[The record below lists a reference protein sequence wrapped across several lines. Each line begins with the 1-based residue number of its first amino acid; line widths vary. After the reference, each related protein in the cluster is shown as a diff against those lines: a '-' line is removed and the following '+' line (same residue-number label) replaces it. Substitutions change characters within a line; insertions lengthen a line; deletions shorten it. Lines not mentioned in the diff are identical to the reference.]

1 MFFLKTFKNQYV
13 FKNDKIIQLHLT
25 NVIVYGILN
34 KITKKEVEMLNLLR
48 AMKKNTVIIQKP
60 SGTIAIR
67 VDLTAEQRKFYNG
80 LLFVAR
86 ESLRKDNS
94 LRQYTIKLSELKQ
107 LLEKEKEDR
116 NNDFYKTK
124 IKELMHRIAEYNILQ
139 KDKTINGAFV
149 LVPRIEF
156 ETNEITK
163 EIIVRYELPE
173 VIRERLINP
182 QDGIFANIDLVVIRG
197 LKSRYS
203 IILYELVRDYK
214 GTEIPEMDLQ
224 TFRKI
229 FGIENKKAY
238 KTIVNLK
245 DRVLNP
251 AIKELNLNE
260 NIDFLVNYELIR
272 SGKTYTSI
280 KFTVQSKKKQL
291 IAEPKEPKI
300 EIPIEPDPKIKELM
314 ELIPETERT
323 LLMEQY
329 LTEILERYDYN
340 YLVEQI
346 RYTAEQ
352 NPKNFMAYLKTA
364 IENDYAQVK
373 VKQKHL
379 ESILQEKL
387 QKLEKEK
394 EKMIE
399 VMIDE
404 QKRKIFENYMA
415 KLDPDDV
422 LELRKKCI
430 ERIRKENKDIDQ
442 FLLNVKV
449 KMMIQDIVLAQ
460 PECQEQL
467 ADAEKK
473 AIEIAEKEYQIR
485 KKKILLNG
493 ANDV

>member
-1 MFFLKTFKNQYV
+1 
-13 FKNDKIIQLHLT
+13 LT

-251 AIKELNLNE
+251 AIKELNSNE

-280 KFTVQSKKKQL
+280 KFTVQPKKKQL

-300 EIPIEPDPKIKELM
+300 EIPIEPAIEPDSKIKQMM

-323 LLMEQY
+323 LLMRQY
-329 LTEILERYDYN
+329 LTEVLQDYDYG
-340 YLVEQI
+340 YVTEQI
-346 RYTAEQ
+346 RYTVEQ
-352 NPKNFMAYLKTA
+352 NPKNLLAYLKTA

-373 VKQKHL
+373 KKQ
-379 ESILQEKL
+379 EQIENILQEKL

-399 VMIDE
+399 VIIDE

-430 ERIRKENKDIDQ
+430 ERIKKENKDIDQ

-449 KMMIQDIVLAQ
+449 KMMLQDIVLAQ

>member
-1 MFFLKTFKNQYV
+1 
-13 FKNDKIIQLHLT
+13 
-25 NVIVYGILN
+25 
-34 KITKKEVEMLNLLR
+34 MLNLFK

-116 NNDFYKTK
+116 NNDFYKVK

-156 ETNEITK
+156 ETSEITK

-260 NIDFLVNYELIR
+260 NIDFFVNYELIR

-280 KFTVQSKKKQL
+280 KFTVQPKKKQL
-291 IAEPKEPKI
+291 IAEPKLTSESKI
-300 EIPIEPDPKIKELM
+300 EIPIEPDPKIKQMM
-314 ELIPETERT
+314 EIVPETERT

-329 LTEILERYDYN
+329 LAEVLGSYEYGYVT
-340 YLVEQI
+340 EQI
-346 RYTAEQ
+346 RYTVEQ
-352 NPKNFMAYLKTA
+352 NPKNFMAYLKAA

-373 VKQKHL
+373 VKQKQF

-399 VMIDE
+399 VMLDE
-404 QKRKIFENYMA
+404 QKRKIFENYIA
-415 KLDPDDV
+415 KLDSDDV

-430 ERIRKENKDIDQ
+430 ERIKKEHKDIDQ

-473 AIEIAEKEYQIR
+473 VIEIAEKEYQSR

-493 ANDV
+493 INDV

>member
-1 MFFLKTFKNQYV
+1 
-13 FKNDKIIQLHLT
+13 
-25 NVIVYGILN
+25 
-34 KITKKEVEMLNLLR
+34 MLNLFK

-60 SGTIAIR
+60 SGTIAVR
-67 VDLTAEQRKFYNG
+67 VELTTEQRKFYNG

-116 NNDFYKTK
+116 NNDFYKSK

-156 ETNEITK
+156 ETSESTK
-163 EIIVRYELPE
+163 EIVVRYELPE

-182 QDGIFANIDLVVIRG
+182 QDGIFANIELVVMRG

-272 SGKTYTSI
+272 SGKTYTHI
-280 KFTVQSKKKQL
+280 KFTVQPKKKQL
-291 IAEPKEPKI
+291 IAEPKLTPEPKI
-300 EIPIEPDPKIKELM
+300 EIPIEPDPKIKHMM
-314 ELIPETERT
+314 ELLPEAERT
-323 LLMEQY
+323 PLMKQY
-329 LTEILERYDYN
+329 LIEALQSYEPN
-340 YLVEQI
+340 YVAEQI
-346 RYTAEQ
+346 RYTVEQ

-373 VKQKHL
+373 QTKKQL

-387 QKLEKEK
+387 EKLEKEK

-399 VMIDE
+399 IILDE

-415 KLDPDDV
+415 KLDSDDV
-422 LELRKKCI
+422 FELRKKCI
-430 ERIRKENKDIDQ
+430 ERIKKEHKDIDQ
-442 FLLNVKV
+442 FLLNIKV

-460 PECQEQL
+460 PECLEQL

-473 AIEIAEKEYQIR
+473 AIEIAEKEYQR

-493 ANDV
+493 ANGNV